1 MSDTV
6 SVGGI
11 TLGPQTDFVSLLR
24 RQMLEGSVWS
34 VHRDQGPEEGL
45 DWAMAAV
52 KATELE
58 SRMTDAVMQL
68 LTDSNL
74 SVRSHAVTLAK
85 NFASRFSSP
94 DLLNVLQN
102 HTELF
107 EGVKSIADSDD
118 PDLAWGLLEA
128 MSQHP
133 LSSDK
138 VRDRLRGAAL
148 DSTNG
153 SRLLAALTQ
162 DDTHWV
168 LAHGVELT
176 TANLLNAEIIL
187 ANLTKEAER
196 LQFVRAFRKQPSV
209 LRRGVLTAI
218 EESTDD
224 PEQQRRLKAAL
235 TNQAN

>member
-11 TLGPQTDFVSLLR
+11 TLGPQTDLVSLLR

-68 LTDSNL
+68 LTDSNP

-85 NFASRFSSP
+85 NFASRFSSA
-94 DLLNVLQN
+94 DLLKVLQN
-102 HTELF
+102 HKELF

-138 VRDRLRGAAL
+138 VRDRLRRAAS
-148 DSTNG
+148 DPTNG

-162 DDTHWV
+162 DDTDWV

-187 ANLTKEAER
+187 ANLAKEGQR
-196 LQFVRAFRKQPSV
+196 LQFVRAFRKQPSA

-224 PEQQRRLKAAL
+224 PDEQRRLRDAL
-235 TNQAN
+235 ANQAS